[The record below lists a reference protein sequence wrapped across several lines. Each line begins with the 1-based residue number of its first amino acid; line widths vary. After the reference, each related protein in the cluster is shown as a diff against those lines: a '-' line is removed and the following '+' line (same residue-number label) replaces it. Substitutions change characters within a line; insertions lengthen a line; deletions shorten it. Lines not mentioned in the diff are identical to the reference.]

1 MDKITEFEGRLREV
15 EKTVVRIDERIK
27 HMPTTAQLW
36 KALALAGGATIAAIL
51 GGGWWAVQQYL
62 APILANISK

>member
-1 MDKITEFEGRLREV
+1 MDKLNEIDGRLRAV
-15 EKTVVRIDERIK
+15 EIDVGSMKERLN

-36 KALALAGGATIAAIL
+36 KALALAGGTTIFAIL

-62 APILANISK
+62 EPLLKSANH